1 MALADL
7 TTAASRREEMLV
19 LGARALQGRRTVL
32 VGIGQ
37 PNLAAALGKCLY
49 VPDLIMLYESGI
61 IDGGSEKLA
70 LSIGDPALVKGA
82 AGICSMFELFAYYLG
97 GRRIEAGFV
106 SAAQIGRAGDINT
119 TVIGTYE
126 DPTVRLPGS
135 GGASDIALL
144 VDELIVMMPHEKR
157 RFPETVDFVTSS
169 AGKAMTVITDLAT
182 LAMADGELVV
192 TAIRR
197 GVDRDQVSV
206 ETGWPVRFKEP
217 LGSTAPVTTDELA
230 AVRRLDKDGLY
241 S

>member
-1 MALADL
+1 MAVPELIA
-7 TTAASRREEMLV
+7 AASRREEMLV
-19 LGARALQGRRTVL
+19 LGARALKGRSTVL

-37 PNLAAALGKCLY
+37 PNLAAALGKLLY
-49 VPDLIMLYESGI
+49 TPELIMLYESGI

-82 AGICSMFELFAYYLG
+82 AAICSMFELFAYYLG
-97 GRRIEAGFV
+97 GRRIDAGFV

-119 TVIGTYE
+119 TVIGTYA

-144 VDELIVMMPHEKR
+144 VDELLVMMPHEKR
-157 RFPETVDFVTSS
+157 RFPERVDFVTSS
-169 AGKAMTVITDLAT
+169 AGRSMTVITDLAT
-182 LAMADGELVV
+182 LVMSDGELVV

-197 GVDRDQVSV
+197 GVTRDQVRA
-206 ETGWPVRFKEP
+206 ETGWAISFTDP
-217 LGSTAPVTTDELA
+217 LGSTPLVTADELA
-230 AVRRLDKDGLY
+230 AVRRLDRDGLY

>member
-1 MALADL
+1 
-7 TTAASRREEMLV
+7 
-19 LGARALQGRRTVL
+19 
-32 VGIGQ
+32 
-37 PNLAAALGKCLY
+37 
-49 VPDLIMLYESGI
+49 
-61 IDGGSEKLA
+61 
-70 LSIGDPALVKGA
+70 
-82 AGICSMFELFAYYLG
+82 
-97 GRRIEAGFV
+97 
-106 SAAQIGRAGDINT
+106 
-119 TVIGTYE
+119 
-126 DPTVRLPGS
+126 
-135 GGASDIALL
+135 
-144 VDELIVMMPHEKR
+144 MMPHEKR
-157 RFPETVDFVTSS
+157 RFPETVDIVTSS

>member
-1 MALADL
+1 MALPDV

-19 LGARALQGRRTVL
+19 LGARALQGRKTVL

-49 VPDLIMLYESGI
+49 EPDLIMLYESGI

-97 GRRIEAGFV
+97 GRRIDAGFV
-106 SAAQIGRAGDINT
+106 SAAQIARAGDINT
-119 TVIGTYE
+119 TVIGTYA

-144 VDELIVMMPHEKR
+144 VSELLVMMPHEKR

-182 LAMADGELVV
+182 LAMTHGELVV

-197 GVDRDQVSV
+197 GVTRGQIQA
-206 ETGWPVRFKEP
+206 ETGWPGRFAPP
-217 LGSTAPVTTDELA
+217 LG
-230 AVRRLDKDGLY
+230 
-241 S
+241 

>member
-1 MALADL
+1 M
-7 TTAASRREEMLV
+7 
-19 LGARALQGRRTVL
+19 L

-37 PNLAAALGKCLY
+37 PNLAAALGKALY
-49 VPDLIMLYESGI
+49 EPDLIMLYESGI

-97 GRRIEAGFV
+97 GRRIDAGFV
-106 SAAQIGRAGDINT
+106 SAAQIGRGGDINT
-119 TVIGTYE
+119 TVIGSYA

-144 VDELIVMMPHEKR
+144 VDELLVMMPHEKR

-169 AGKAMTVITDLAT
+169 TGKSMTVITDLAT
-182 LAMADGELVV
+182 LAMTDGELVV

-197 GVDRDQVSV
+197 GVTRDQIQA
-206 ETGWPVRFKEP
+206 ETGWPVFFKQP
-217 LGSTAPVTTDELA
+217 LGSTPPVNANELA
-230 AVRRLDKDGLY
+230 TVRRLDRDGLY